1 LTHVLIYG
9 SISIGVID
17 MQKYTT
23 KNFERDFPDDDACL
37 EYLFKDRYPKGV
49 YCLVCK
55 KKTGHYRIKGR
66 PCYSCEFCGSHV
78 YPMAGTI
85 FQDTRFD
92 HLRLWFKAIA
102 YMSVTRCGISSR
114 QLSRDLGVT
123 VKTGHRMWKQIRK
136 IFAEDVKFAGKVEV
150 DETYIGG
157 KAKGKRGRGAANK
170 TVVLGIVERKSK
182 AKGIIVSDVKA
193 KTLIPIVKD
202 SVDKGSVVY
211 TDDLPSYNS
220 LDEVG
225 YEHKTIAHSQK
236 VYVAGDIHTN
246 NVEGFWSQ
254 LKRSINGTYHHVSAK
269 HMQGYIDEYSF
280 RYNHR
285 NDETSMFWTML
296 RQVARHAS
304 QV

>member
-1 LTHVLIYG
+1 
-9 SISIGVID
+9 
-17 MQKYTT
+17 MQKYST
-23 KNFERDFPDDDACL
+23 KYFEKDFPNDDACL

-49 YCLVCK
+49 FCK
-55 KKTGHYRIKGR
+55 KCNKVTRYYRIQGR
-66 PCYSCEFCGSHV
+66 PCYSCEFCASHV

-92 HLRLWFKAIA
+92 HLKLWFKAIA

-114 QLSRDLGVT
+114 QLSRDIGVT
-123 VKTGHRMWKQIRK
+123 VKTGYRMWKQIRK
-136 IFAEDVKFAGKVEV
+136 IFAEDTVKFAGQVEV

-170 TVVLGIVERKSK
+170 TVVLGIVERKGR
-182 AKGIIVSDVKA
+182 AKGIIVPDVKA
-193 KTLIPIVKD
+193 KTLMPLVEDNVGI
-202 SVDKGSVVY
+202 GSVVY
-211 TDDLPSYNS
+211 TDDLRSYNN
-220 LDEVG
+220 LENMGFD
-225 YEHKTIAHSQK
+225 HKTVEHSQG
-236 VYVAGDIHTN
+236 VYVDGDIHTN

-269 HMQGYIDEYSF
+269 HMQGYVDEYSF

-285 NDETSMFWTML
+285 NDEEPMFWTML
-296 RQVARHAS
+296 RQVARHA